1 MEPEAPEP
9 EAAEP
14 EVFLTS
20 DLARAARALTK
31 VSAQV
36 IADSSGLTRKQ
47 VRDFEKGKSLGKGKK
62 ARLREA
68 LERNG
73 ALFVPEDGVAGY
85 GVRRIL
91 SHERFMKLNIW
102 EGEGG
107 SLS

>member
-1 MEPEAPEP
+1 MEQD
-9 EAAEP
+9 
-14 EVFLTS
+14 VFLTS

-36 IADSSGLTRKQ
+36 IADSAGLTRKQ
-47 VRDFEKGKSLGKGKK
+47 VRDFEKGRGLDDEKK
-62 ARLREA
+62 ARLRDA

-73 ALFVPEDGVAGY
+73 ALFVPEDGEAGY

-91 SHERFMKLNIW
+91 SHDRFMKLNAW
-102 EGEGG
+102 EDEGG